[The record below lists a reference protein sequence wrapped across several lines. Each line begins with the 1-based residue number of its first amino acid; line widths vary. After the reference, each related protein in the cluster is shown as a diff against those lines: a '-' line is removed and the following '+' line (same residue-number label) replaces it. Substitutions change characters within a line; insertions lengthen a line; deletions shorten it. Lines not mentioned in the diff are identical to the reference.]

1 MARAK
6 KGSKRRGR
14 EEARRMKEFN
24 PGSSGTVTGRFSGTK
39 PNSEVFDRF
48 PKPDTNPIIQGGKI
62 TYGSGG

>member
-1 MARAK
+1 
-6 KGSKRRGR
+6 
-14 EEARRMKEFN
+14 MKEFN